1 MVYGFVK
8 QMNGKINVVSKVGKG
23 TTFSIIFPRA
33 NEQRMAPERIP
44 VASPATTHE
53 TILVVD
59 DDVMVRKSVASQL
72 RSLGYTVIEVDCP
85 AEALNT
91 IARQEKFDLILS
103 DIVMPG
109 GIDGVELARLAREQ
123 GHKVL
128 LTSGYPD
135 LKTTHSGGETFD
147 AGSILKKPYRRAD
160 LQQAV
165 RAALAGQLATPAN
178 GASFPETDAGWPA
191 SPCTTPTPQHDPEKA
206 WPELDPDW
214 QSAVEQDHAQAE
226 N

>member
-1 MVYGFVK
+1 LAK
-8 QMNGKINVVSKVGKG
+8 APH
-23 TTFSIIFPRA
+23 FSIIFPRSA
-33 NEQRMAPERIP
+33 EQRTAPERTL
-44 VASPATTHE
+44 VVSPATTHE

-72 RSLGYTVIEVDCP
+72 RSLGYTVIEADCP

-91 IARQEKFDLILS
+91 MARRDKFDLILS

-128 LTSGYPD
+128 LTSGFPD

-160 LQQAV
+160 LQRAV
-165 RAALAGQLATPAN
+165 RAALAGQSATRPN

-191 SPCTTPTPQHDPEKA
+191 SPCATPAPQHDPGKA
-206 WPELDPDW
+206 WPELDPGW
-214 QSAVEQDHAQAE
+214 QSAVDQGHAQVE
-226 N
+226 S